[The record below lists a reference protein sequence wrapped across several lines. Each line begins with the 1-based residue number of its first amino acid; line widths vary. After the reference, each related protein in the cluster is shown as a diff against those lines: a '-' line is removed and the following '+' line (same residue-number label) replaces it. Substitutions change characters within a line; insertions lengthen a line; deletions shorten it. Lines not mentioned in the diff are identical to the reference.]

1 MKAYSLFMA
10 TLVFVFAGQTQA
22 QGVVGGLVDGA
33 AKQIDKAIERRVKKT
48 NRQWPEMYQPY
59 RISPRMKKDYQSCL
73 EKGRKR
79 CAMDTFSHRGLTMNI
94 GFSGA
99 MPLGDY
105 AQSVRKGA
113 YGFSAGL
120 EYQPANKAP
129 FSFGLNLNWL
139 IAAIENSKANLP
151 FSISDGS
158 QNFGIFNIPLTAN
171 VKNNLFNMHGVVR
184 FWLPVKYV
192 QPYFMGLGGFVHAT
206 TNVKF
211 YEPNTPVFLG
221 IENDGLIFQRSVLS
235 SATWSA
241 GAAFGLGINIGY
253 SMNFDLRATYLHTG
267 NLRYYSNAAVK
278 DWRFTYEGNP
288 VDFENQN
295 VRANKVEG
303 TPVNSHISS
312 AIQIVMFTTGFTIFF
327 E

>member
-1 MKAYSLFMA
+1 MKAY
-10 TLVFVFAGQTQA
+10 TVIIVVLVFVFNDQMYA
-22 QGVVGGLVDGA
+22 QSIIGGLVDGA
-33 AKQIDKAIERRVKKT
+33 AREIDKAIEKRVKKS
-48 NRQWPEMYQPY
+48 NKQWPEMYQPY
-59 RISPRMKKDYQSCL
+59 RISPQMKKDYKSCV

-79 CAMDTFSHRGLTMNI
+79 CAIDTFSHRGLTLNI

-99 MPLGDY
+99 VPLGDY
-105 AQSVRKGA
+105 AQAVKKGA
-113 YGFSAGL
+113 YGFSGGL

-129 FSFGLNLNWL
+129 FSFGVNLNWL

-158 QNFGIFNIPLTAN
+158 QNFGVFNIPLTAN

-241 GAAFGLGINIGY
+241 GGAFGLGINIGY
-253 SMNFDLRATYLHTG
+253 SVNFDFRATYLHTG
-267 NLRYYSNAAVK
+267 NLRYYNNAAVK
-278 DWRFTYEGNP
+278 DWKFNYEGNP
-288 VDFENQN
+288 DDFENQN

-303 TPVNSHISS
+303 TPIAAPVFSP
-312 AIQIVMFTTGFTIFF
+312 IQIVMLTAGITVFF